1 MSTSQLDRFLKD
13 LRDAAVIPESD
24 LQPFAERFQEGEP
37 KALALALVQSGLL
50 TDWQAKFIL
59 SGRNRLRVGNY
70 LLQ

>member
-50 TDWQAKFIL
+50 TDWQA
-59 SGRNRLRVGNY
+59 
-70 LLQ
+70 